1 MSELEQ
7 KLSEV
12 MSNPEMMQK
21 IMTLAQSM
29 RMGGAQ
35 QSAPQQTSEPPKQ
48 EIPAGAFPEIDL
60 SMLQKISG
68 FARQSGIDKNQQTLR
83 HALAPYLSN
92 RRISKLERAMRAA
105 KMAGFATSFLGR

>member
-29 RMGGAQ
+29 GMGGAQ
-35 QSAPQQTSEPPKQ
+35 QSAPQQTSEPP
-48 EIPAGAFPEIDL
+48 
-60 SMLQKISG
+60 
-68 FARQSGIDKNQQTLR
+68 
-83 HALAPYLSN
+83 
-92 RRISKLERAMRAA
+92 
-105 KMAGFATSFLGR
+105 